1 MNKKKGYGILKR
13 LLAASLC
20 LILAAPAQAAA
31 AEPDGSENET
41 IVSGT
46 AAENEKDT
54 GSSVSGSSG
63 ISVDSGG
70 PSDDGNAE
78 NIETIE
84 TIETAED
91 PEPPAEEPGTILA
104 AAEHAGEGKYVI
116 APIRVSYEAG
126 ATVWEAV
133 SAAPDHLIS
142 LDSENHI
149 IAVDEVRGDYRLITS
164 EGSVSLDAKAS
175 EVNGW
180 LLFTTAADESLG
192 SGKQVLLNAMLAYQD
207 NPRAARDQQC
217 VQDYEAALNGGGLSD
232 EEATALGQKLQ
243 DSVDTVEDRL
253 GAEGWDGVSQ
263 VEPETDENG
272 TYLIGTGAELAWFA
286 GLVNGTLEG
295 VEQNRSANVLLTAD
309 INLSGYQWTPI
320 GYKLDT
326 SGYDGWDGG
335 YSGIFDG
342 QNHRIEN
349 LYIDRPSSETD
360 PSDADY
366 CPEIIGFF
374 AFVSGAQI
382 RNFTL
387 SGSVTAR
394 QKEKSRGIAAVVGV
408 AGKKMVIA
416 GDLYISTY
424 IENVHNQCDVTII
437 MEEDADN
444 TEVAGGTA
452 GGISTYSTSG
462 AHIIGC
468 SNSGDITAVNVGRSA
483 RLIGIGGDYVQ
494 NCYNTGNLMF
504 SDSAKDVSAHGI
516 AFAAE
521 EIINCYN
528 LGNITA
534 KYNVSGIGVAHVI
547 RNCYNAGEL
556 VQTGNPNDMTAGGVN
571 GSRPYGTTIYPIC
584 KAAGSRPDP
593 ENCCYLELEQEL
605 ANTPGT
611 SMAREELLQAAG
623 FLGDAFVF
631 NGKSG
636 YHEGYPVLRWE
647 TETEEYQNQ
656 PLEPITA
663 VTLLEGAAET
673 LSVAPGTEETEIAG
687 LWRELEVTVSGITFS
702 MPAEPV
708 CAEGFRPDA
717 SGYYTFTYVLDFS
730 DYPGIYLPEEE
741 VALPQV
747 RVRVRDADEPEP
759 LIREFRWGD
768 GLYSI
773 AWGGDWAKTLPRAV
787 SARIEEEGE
796 SRWVL
801 LPLSWQEPEGYTSTP
816 EEGTEYVF
824 TSLLPAGYEL
834 ELGVDAPEAVLT
846 VKALGYLTGL
856 SLRGA
861 YHLSPSAF
869 DGSIHEYT
877 VEVPDSVG
885 SLNVCAVMNPVL
897 PEGSTAKWQELDEE
911 SWWTLGSGVYANVS
925 IRKDPE
931 KIYPEPDGTVNVGM
945 FPRDTTAEI
954 TVTNGETGETQV
966 YVIHIK
972 RVHTLRT
979 LTVTADGS
987 SAEISPAFSPEEQDY
1002 TALVPDTA
1010 EYVTVSGAPRYSCT
1024 VSVNGGGAEENV
1036 RLDGDKT
1043 EVTIL
1048 VTHTYTGDSSVYT
1061 VTVKKQKT
1069 VRVEARVTPEE
1080 AGLSIRNSNG
1090 EGVYPDG
1097 DGMYHLMEGR
1107 RYSYSATCLG
1117 YISAAG
1123 RFTASEGLVLT
1134 VSMTK
1139 ALDNPDLVQDLPA
1152 QWENFRGNSDNN
1164 GVTETETPRDADEAE
1179 LYWASQLGAGF
1190 GSQATGSPIIVD
1202 DALIFTAGQYIYRMD
1217 RFTGEVLAQALMC
1230 GRSAYNLIPPTYGDG
1245 MIFVGLA
1252 GGTVQA
1258 FNAATLKSLWVYE
1271 NAWGGQPNCP
1281 ITYQDGYLYTGFWN
1295 WDYEE
1300 AQFVCVPVTDEYP
1313 LQTMERKTEAWAYTY
1328 RGGFYWAGAYAGDG
1342 YVLVGT
1348 DDGQSGT
1355 APTGQVLSFD
1365 SRTGRLL
1372 DSLTGLN
1379 GDVRCTIVH
1388 DPATGRCYFDTT
1400 GGTFY
1405 GVRVDESGHFVE
1417 GSLQTLDLG
1426 AGEALI
1432 GSTSTPV
1439 VYNGRAYIGVRGENQ
1454 FEPYGGHTIAV
1465 IDLSEE
1471 GLSIAYT
1478 CNAGGYCQSSGLLSI
1493 GYTED
1498 EDGWVYVYFIENYY
1512 PGKVRVLKDRKGET
1526 GLANAVTETYTYQGI
1541 NHTAEN
1547 CAPVLFT
1554 LQGGQRAFAI
1564 GSAIVDEYGTLY
1576 FKNDSA
1582 YMMAVGSRVERI
1594 EVTEQPDK
1602 TAYAAGESFDPSG
1615 MKVVAHLSNGLTR
1628 DVTDRVTWSEEGL
1641 SASDGEMLIYYSD
1654 VLYHDSTTSTGDNR
1668 TGVVSDPLW
1677 DWVDITVQGETA
1689 LGDVDGDGVT
1699 DGRDIT
1705 ALSRYL
1711 DAWENQGWNVS
1722 AAVADL
1728 NGDEA
1733 VDSRDVTLYRRFLDD
1748 YYEGAYGTLEEL
1760 KAAQAAAG

>member
-1 MNKKKGYGILKR
+1 MNRKKGYGLLKR

-20 LILAAPAQAAA
+20 LVLAAPAQAAA
-31 AEPDGSENET
+31 AEPDGSENEN

-70 PSDDGNAE
+70 PAEAGDAE

-84 TIETAED
+84 TIETADD
-91 PEPPAEEPGTILA
+91 PEPPVEEPGTILA

-180 LLFTTAADESLG
+180 LLFTTTADESLG
-192 SGKQVLLNAMLAYQD
+192 SGKQILLNALLAYQD

-217 VQDYEAALNGGGLSD
+217 VQDYGAALNGGGLSD
-232 EEATALGQKLQ
+232 EEAAALGGRLQ
-243 DSVDTVEDRL
+243 ESVDTVEDRL

-295 VEQNRSANVLLTAD
+295 VEQNRSANALLTAD

-320 GYKLDT
+320 GYALDT
-326 SGYDGWDGG
+326 SGYSGWEAG
-335 YSGIFDG
+335 YSGVFDG

-349 LYIDRPSSETD
+349 LYIDRDSSDENIEY
-360 PSDADY
+360 A
-366 CPEIIGFF
+366 IGFF
-374 AFVSGAQI
+374 SFVSAAQI

-387 SGSVTAR
+387 SGSVTVR
-394 QKEKSRGIAAVVGV
+394 QKERDRMVAAVAAEVGQKYLGGIGSD
-408 AGKKMVIA
+408 AIYH
-416 GDLYISTY
+416 DTY
-424 IENVHNQCDVTII
+424 IENVHNQCDVTLV
-437 MEEDADN
+437 MDEGADS
-444 TEVAGGTA
+444 TKIGTKGGSA
-452 GGISTYSTSG
+452 YGICG
-462 AHIIGC
+462 QICGHVIGC
-468 SNSGDITAVNVGRSA
+468 SNSGDITAVNTGSDTQVV
-483 RLIGIGGDYVQ
+483 GIGGNYIQ
-494 NCYNTGNLMF
+494 NCYNTGNVTN
-504 SDSAKDVSAHGI
+504 SNSGI
-516 AFAAE
+516 GAYGIGRYYDGSE
-521 EIINCYN
+521 VINCYN
-528 LGNITA
+528 VGTITA
-534 KYNVSGIGVAHVI
+534 KYSVYGIGNAGI
-547 RNCYNAGEL
+547 TKNCYNAGEL
-556 VQTGNPNDMTAGGVN
+556 VQTGDPNDYTAGGVN
-571 GSRPYGTTIYPIC
+571 GSRPYGTRIYPVC
-584 KAAGSRPDP
+584 SANTGYL

-605 ANTPGT
+605 ANAVGT
-611 SMAREELLQAAG
+611 SMAHEELLQAAG

-647 TETEEYQNQ
+647 TETEAYQNQ
-656 PLEPITA
+656 PREPITA

-673 LSVAPGTEETEIAG
+673 LSVAPGTEETEIPG
-687 LWRELEVTVSGITFS
+687 LWRELEVTVSGVTFQ

-708 CAEGFRPDA
+708 CAEGYRPDA

-730 DYPGIYLPEEE
+730 DYPGIYLPEEG
-741 VALPQV
+741 VALPRV

-773 AWGGDWAKTLPRAV
+773 AWGGDWVKTLPRTV

-834 ELGVDAPEAVLT
+834 GLGVDAPEAVLT

-856 SLRGA
+856 SLSGA

-869 DGSIHEYT
+869 DGSVHEYT

-885 SLNVCAVMNPVL
+885 SLKVCAVMNPVL
-897 PEGSTAKWQELDEE
+897 PDGSTAKWQELDEE
-911 SWWTLGSGVYANVS
+911 SWWALRSGVYANVS

-987 SAEISPAFSPEEQDY
+987 SAEISPAFSPEEQEY

-1036 RLDGDKT
+1036 RLDGDET
-1043 EVTIL
+1043 EITLL

-1080 AGLSIRNSNG
+1080 AGLSIRNSGG

-1097 DGMYHLMEGR
+1097 DGMYHLMEGK

-1117 YISAAG
+1117 YISTAG

-1179 LYWASQLGAGF
+1179 LYWASKLGEGF
-1190 GSQATGSPIIVD
+1190 GSEATGSPIIVD
-1202 DALIFTAGQYIYRMD
+1202 DALIFTAGRYIYRMD
-1217 RFTGEVLAQALMC
+1217 RFTGEVLAQAQMC
-1230 GRSAYNLIPPTYGDG
+1230 GKSAYNLIPPTYGDG
-1245 MIFVGLA
+1245 MIFVGMA

-1281 ITYQDGYLYTGFWN
+1281 ITYQDGYIYTGFWN

-1300 AQFVCVPVTDEYP
+1300 AQFVCVPATDEYP

-1478 CNAGGYCQSSGLLSI
+1478 CNTGGYCQSSGLLSI

-1512 PGKVRVLKDRKGET
+1512 PGKVRVVKDRKGET

-1554 LQGGQRAFAI
+1554 PQGGQRAFAI

-1641 SASDGEMLIYYSD
+1641 SASDGEVLIYYTD
-1654 VLYHDSTTSTGDNR
+1654 VLYHDSTTATGDNR
-1668 TGVVSDPLW
+1668 TGVISDPLW

-1728 NGDEA
+1728 NGDGV
-1733 VDSRDVTLYRRFLDD
+1733 VDSRDVTLYRRFLDG

-1760 KAAQAAAG
+1760 KAAQAAVG

>member
-13 LLAASLC
+13 LLAASMC

-31 AEPDGSENET
+31 AEPDGSENEN

-70 PSDDGNAE
+70 PADDGSPAEAGDAE

-91 PEPPAEEPGTILA
+91 PEPPVEEPGTILA

-192 SGKQVLLNAMLAYQD
+192 GGKQVLLNALLAYQD

-217 VQDYEAALNGGGLSD
+217 VQDYEVALKGGGLSD
-232 EEATALGQKLQ
+232 EAAAALGQKLQ
-243 DSVDTVEDRL
+243 DSVDTVEERL
-253 GAEGWDGVSQ
+253 GADGWDGVSQ

-295 VEQNRSANVLLTAD
+295 VEQNRSANALLTAD

-320 GYKLDT
+320 GRRT
-326 SGYDGWDGG
+326 PDGDEAIYEGT
-335 YSGIFDG
+335 FDG
-342 QNHRIEN
+342 QGHRIDH
-349 LYIDRPSSETD
+349 LYIDLEYDVGEQTGWSR
-360 PSDADY
+360 DA
-366 CPEIIGFF
+366 GFF
-374 AFVSGAQI
+374 GESDGVIQ
-382 RNFTL
+382 NFTL
-387 SGSVTAR
+387 SGSVTVKGKGGYYHVA
-394 QKEKSRGIAAVVGV
+394 GVVGI
-408 AGKKMVIA
+408 GETIR
-416 GDLYISTY
+416 
-424 IENVHNQCDVTII
+424 NVHNECDVTVVCTN
-437 MEEDADN
+437 EESTGTN
-444 TEVAGGTA
+444 VGYVAGIAGRAETIENCSNKGDVRYEGATVGATAAGIGGVVGQVRNCVNEGDVTMMLTGAA
-452 GGISTYSTSG
+452 GGIRGNVASG
-462 AHIIGC
+462 
-468 SNSGDITAVNVGRSA
+468 V
-483 RLIGIGGDYVQ
+483 
-494 NCYNTGNLMF
+494 TGLCHNI
-504 SDSAKDVSAHGI
+504 SVI
-516 AFAAE
+516 E
-521 EIINCYN
+521 NCYN
-528 LGNITA
+528 LGKITA
-534 KYNVSGIGVAHVI
+534 KQYVYGIGSAGTM

-556 VQTGNPNDMTAGGVN
+556 VQTGDPNDYTAGGVN
-571 GSRPYGTTIYPIC
+571 GSRPYGITIHPIRNTPG
-584 KAAGSRPDP
+584 AHHSYP

-605 ANTPGT
+605 ANAIGT
-611 SMAREELLQAAG
+611 SMTREELLQAAG

-636 YHEGYPVLRWE
+636 YHDGYPILRWE

-656 PLEPITA
+656 PPEPITA
-663 VTLLEGAAET
+663 VTLLEGAAEV
-673 LSVAPGTEETEIAG
+673 LSVAPGTEETEISG
-687 LWRELEVTVSGITFS
+687 LWRELAVTVSGVTVH
-702 MPAEPV
+702 MPAETV
-708 CAEGFRPDA
+708 CLEGYQPDTP
-717 SGYYTFTYVLDFS
+717 GYYTFTYVLDFS

-747 RVRVRDADEPEP
+747 RVRVRETDEPEP

-773 AWGGDWAKTLPRAV
+773 AWGDDWTQTLPRTI

-834 ELGVDAPEAVLT
+834 GLGVDAPEAVLT

-856 SLRGA
+856 SLSGA

-869 DGSIHEYT
+869 DGSVHEYT

-885 SLNVCAVMNPVL
+885 SLKVCAVMNPVL

-911 SWWTLGSGVYANVS
+911 SWWALRSGVYANVS

-979 LTVTADGS
+979 LTVKADGS
-987 SAEISPAFSPEEQDY
+987 SAEISPAFSPEEQEY

-1036 RLDGDKT
+1036 RLDGDET
-1043 EVTIL
+1043 EITLL

-1080 AGLSIRNSNG
+1080 AGLSIRNSGG

-1097 DGMYHLMEGR
+1097 DGMYHLMEGK

-1117 YISAAG
+1117 YISTAG

-1179 LYWASQLGAGF
+1179 LYWASKLGEGF
-1190 GSQATGSPIIVD
+1190 GSEATGSPIIVD
-1202 DALIFTAGQYIYRMD
+1202 DALIFTAGRYIYRMD
-1217 RFTGEVLAQALMC
+1217 RFTGEVLAQAQMC
-1230 GRSAYNLIPPTYGDG
+1230 GKSAYNLIPPTYGDG
-1245 MIFVGLA
+1245 MIFVGMA

-1281 ITYQDGYLYTGFWN
+1281 ITYQDGYIYTGFWN

-1478 CNAGGYCQSSGLLSI
+1478 CNTGGYCQSSGLLSI

-1512 PGKVRVLKDRKGET
+1512 PGKVRVVKDRKGET

-1554 LQGGQRAFAI
+1554 PQGGQRAFAI

-1641 SASDGEMLIYYSD
+1641 SASDGEVLIYYTD
-1654 VLYHDSTTSTGDNR
+1654 VLYHDSTTATGDNR
-1668 TGVVSDPLW
+1668 TGVISDPLW

-1722 AAVADL
+1722 GAVADL
-1728 NGDEA
+1728 NGDGV

>member
-13 LLAASLC
+13 LLAASMC

-31 AEPDGSENET
+31 AEPDGSENEN

-70 PSDDGNAE
+70 PADDGSPAEAGDAE

-91 PEPPAEEPGTILA
+91 PEPPVEEPGTILA

-192 SGKQVLLNAMLAYQD
+192 SGKQILLNALLAYQD

-232 EEATALGQKLQ
+232 EEAAALGGRLQ
-243 DSVDTVEDRL
+243 ESVDTVEDRL

-295 VEQNRSANVLLTAD
+295 VEQNRSANALLTAD

-320 GYKLDT
+320 GRIT
-326 SGYDGWDGG
+326 PDGDETIYEGT
-335 YSGIFDG
+335 FDG
-342 QNHRIEN
+342 QGHRIDH
-349 LYIDRPSSETD
+349 LYIDLEYDVGEQTGWSRV
-360 PSDADY
+360 A
-366 CPEIIGFF
+366 GFF
-374 AFVSGAQI
+374 GRSSGVIQ
-382 RNFTL
+382 NFTL
-387 SGSVTAR
+387 SGSVTVKGKGGYYYVA
-394 QKEKSRGIAAVVGV
+394 GVVGI
-408 AGKKMVIA
+408 GETIR
-416 GDLYISTY
+416 
-424 IENVHNQCDVTII
+424 NVHNECDVTVVCTN
-437 MEEDADN
+437 EESIGAN
-444 TEVAGGTA
+444 VGYIASIAGSAET
-452 GGISTYSTSG
+452 IEN
-462 AHIIGC
+462 C
-468 SNSGDITAVNVGRSA
+468 SNKGDVRYEGAMVGATAA
-483 RLIGIGGDYVQ
+483 GIGGIVRQ
-494 NCYNTGNLMF
+494 VRNCVNEGDVTMMLTGAAGGVRSDVASGVTGQCHNF
-504 SDSAKDVSAHGI
+504 SVI
-516 AFAAE
+516 E
-521 EIINCYN
+521 NCYN
-528 LGNITA
+528 LGKITA
-534 KYNVSGIGVAHVI
+534 KQYVYGIGSAGTM

-556 VQTGNPNDMTAGGVN
+556 VQTGDPNDYTSGGVN
-571 GSRPYGTTIYPIC
+571 GSRPYGITIYPIRNTLGVDC
-584 KAAGSRPDP
+584 SYP

-605 ANTPGT
+605 ANAIGT

-647 TETEEYQNQ
+647 TETEAYQNQ
-656 PLEPITA
+656 PREPITA

-673 LSVAPGTEETEIAG
+673 LSVAPGTEETEIPG
-687 LWRELEVTVSGITFS
+687 LWRELEVTVSGVTFQ

-730 DYPGIYLPEEE
+730 DYPGIYLPEEV
-741 VALPQV
+741 VALPRV
-747 RVRVRDADEPEP
+747 RVRVRDADKPEP

-768 GLYSI
+768 GRYSI
-773 AWGGDWAKTLPRAV
+773 AWGGDWAKTLPRTV

-834 ELGVDAPEAVLT
+834 GLGVDAPEAVLT

-856 SLRGA
+856 SLSGA

-869 DGSIHEYT
+869 DGSVHEYT

-885 SLNVCAVMNPVL
+885 SLKVCAVMNPVL

-911 SWWTLGSGVYANVS
+911 SWWALRSGVYANVS

-987 SAEISPAFSPEEQDY
+987 SAEISPAFSPEEQEY

-1036 RLDGDKT
+1036 RLDGDET
-1043 EVTIL
+1043 EITLL

-1080 AGLSIRNSNG
+1080 AGLSIRNSGG

-1097 DGMYHLMEGR
+1097 DGMYHLMEGK

-1117 YISAAG
+1117 YISTAG

-1179 LYWASQLGAGF
+1179 LYWASKLGEGF
-1190 GSQATGSPIIVD
+1190 GSEATGSPIIVD
-1202 DALIFTAGQYIYRMD
+1202 DALIFTAGRYIYRMD
-1217 RFTGEVLAQALMC
+1217 RFTGEVLAQTQMC
-1230 GRSAYNLIPPTYGDG
+1230 GKSAYNLIPPTYGDG

-1252 GGTVQA
+1252 GGAVQA

-1281 ITYQDGYLYTGFWN
+1281 ITYQDGYIYTGFWN

-1478 CNAGGYCQSSGLLSI
+1478 CNTGGYCQSSGLLSI

-1512 PGKVRVLKDRKGET
+1512 PGKVRVVKDRKGET

-1554 LQGGQRAFAI
+1554 PQGGQRAFAI

-1641 SASDGEMLIYYSD
+1641 SASDGEVLIYYTD
-1654 VLYHDSTTSTGDNR
+1654 VLYHDSTTATGDNR

-1677 DWVDITVQGETA
+1677 DWVDITVQGETV

-1722 AAVADL
+1722 GAVADL
-1728 NGDEA
+1728 NGDGV

>member
-13 LLAASLC
+13 LLAASMC

-31 AEPDGSENET
+31 AEPDGSENEN

-70 PSDDGNAE
+70 PADDGSPAEAGDAE

-91 PEPPAEEPGTILA
+91 PEPPVEEPGTILA

-192 SGKQVLLNAMLAYQD
+192 SGKQILLNALLAYQD

-232 EEATALGQKLQ
+232 EEAAALGGRLQ
-243 DSVDTVEDRL
+243 ESVDTVEDRL

-295 VEQNRSANVLLTAD
+295 VEQNRSANALLTAD

-320 GYKLDT
+320 GRIT
-326 SGYDGWDGG
+326 PDGDETIYEGT
-335 YSGIFDG
+335 FDG
-342 QNHRIEN
+342 QGHRIDH
-349 LYIDRPSSETD
+349 LYIDLEYDVGEQTGWSRV
-360 PSDADY
+360 A
-366 CPEIIGFF
+366 GFF
-374 AFVSGAQI
+374 GRSSGVIQ
-382 RNFTL
+382 NFTL
-387 SGSVTAR
+387 SGSVTVKGKGGYYYVA
-394 QKEKSRGIAAVVGV
+394 GVVGI
-408 AGKKMVIA
+408 GETIR
-416 GDLYISTY
+416 
-424 IENVHNQCDVTII
+424 NVHNECDVTVVCTN
-437 MEEDADN
+437 EESIGAN
-444 TEVAGGTA
+444 VGYIASIAGSAET
-452 GGISTYSTSG
+452 IEN
-462 AHIIGC
+462 C
-468 SNSGDITAVNVGRSA
+468 SNKGDVRYEGAMVGATAA
-483 RLIGIGGDYVQ
+483 GIGGIVRQ
-494 NCYNTGNLMF
+494 VRNCVNEGDVTMMLTGAAGGVRSDVASGVTGQCHNF
-504 SDSAKDVSAHGI
+504 SVI
-516 AFAAE
+516 E
-521 EIINCYN
+521 NCYN
-528 LGNITA
+528 LGKITA
-534 KYNVSGIGVAHVI
+534 KQYVYGIGSAGTM

-556 VQTGNPNDMTAGGVN
+556 VQTGDPNDYTSGGVN
-571 GSRPYGTTIYPIC
+571 GSRPYGITIYPIRNTLGVDC
-584 KAAGSRPDP
+584 SYP

-605 ANTPGT
+605 ANAIGT

-647 TETEEYQNQ
+647 TETEAYQNQ
-656 PLEPITA
+656 PREPITA

-673 LSVAPGTEETEIAG
+673 LSVAPGTEETEIPG
-687 LWRELEVTVSGITFS
+687 LWRELEVTVSGVTFQ

-730 DYPGIYLPEEE
+730 DYPGIYLPEEV
-741 VALPQV
+741 VALPRV

-768 GLYSI
+768 GRYSI
-773 AWGGDWAKTLPRAV
+773 AWGGDWAKTLPRTV

-834 ELGVDAPEAVLT
+834 GLGVDAPEAVLT

-856 SLRGA
+856 SLSGA

-869 DGSIHEYT
+869 DGSVHEYT

-885 SLNVCAVMNPVL
+885 SLKVCAVMNPVL

-911 SWWTLGSGVYANVS
+911 SWWALRSGVYANVS

-987 SAEISPAFSPEEQDY
+987 SAEISPAFSPEEQEY

-1036 RLDGDKT
+1036 RLDGDET
-1043 EVTIL
+1043 EITLL

-1080 AGLSIRNSNG
+1080 AGLSIRNSGG

-1097 DGMYHLMEGR
+1097 DGMYHLMEGK

-1117 YISAAG
+1117 YISTAG

-1179 LYWASQLGAGF
+1179 LYWASKLGEGF
-1190 GSQATGSPIIVD
+1190 GSEATGSPIIVD
-1202 DALIFTAGQYIYRMD
+1202 DALIFTAGRYIYRMD
-1217 RFTGEVLAQALMC
+1217 RFTGEVLAQTQMC
-1230 GRSAYNLIPPTYGDG
+1230 GKSAYNLIPPTYGDG

-1252 GGTVQA
+1252 GGAVQA

-1281 ITYQDGYLYTGFWN
+1281 ITYQDGYIYTGFWN

-1478 CNAGGYCQSSGLLSI
+1478 CNTGGYCQSSGLLSI

-1512 PGKVRVLKDRKGET
+1512 PGKVRVVKDRKGET

-1554 LQGGQRAFAI
+1554 PQGGQRAFAI

-1641 SASDGEMLIYYSD
+1641 SASDGEVLIYYTD
-1654 VLYHDSTTSTGDNR
+1654 VLYHDSTTATGDNR

-1677 DWVDITVQGETA
+1677 DWVDITVQGETV

-1722 AAVADL
+1722 GAVADL
-1728 NGDEA
+1728 NGDGV